1 MKMENF
7 MQTVAEKTDYINEIK
22 RFFYPLTEEQQAF
35 FFNEIKKMYKQKIEQ
50 EILNESNLLKLKQD
64 IEQDKNI
71 LKFNNNQDGFSYLE
85 NLMKCE

>member
-1 MKMENF
+1 MENF

-22 RFFYPLTEEQQAF
+22 RFFNPLTEEQQAF